1 MLHQG
6 YVFNHTTSYGMVVSC
21 RVKTTVKFLEY
32 YGNMQKIPV
41 SVNDK
46 ILNQFMPVSVKE
58 LGARWEFGIIDFHT
72 SSCSSHPFSVSL
84 DEYGCYA
91 VLVLE

>member
-1 MLHQG
+1 MTGQWAFSVSPRL
-6 YVFNHTTSYGMVVSC
+6 FLNHTTSYGMVVSC

-46 ILNQFMPVSVKE
+46 ILNKFMPVSVKG
-58 LGARWEFGIIDFHT
+58 LGAHWEFWD
-72 SSCSSHPFSVSL
+72 
-84 DEYGCYA
+84 Y
-91 VLVLE
+91 